1 MECGL
6 LGGLPLRS
14 RCQDGKKIIKL
25 KKFKILS
32 FPLILQL
39 SLISCEPALFGPGP
53 KTNRTQ
59 DDVAIHYGLL
69 GQSSFHKK
77 NNVEALCITH
87 NPKKAFVSRSNSR
100 LTTTETTDDVCG
112 EIGSR
117 VRSPESR
124 HQRESEHTPGFWDCL
139 LSVRELCDKHG
150 KLLNT
155 FGGGKDTALI
165 GTSKLRMGGFEG

>member
-1 MECGL
+1 MG
-6 LGGLPLRS
+6 
-14 RCQDGKKIIKL
+14 Q
-25 KKFKILS
+25 
-32 FPLILQL
+32 
-39 SLISCEPALFGPGP
+39 GP
-53 KTNRTQ
+53 KPTEPGTTW
-59 DDVAIHYGLL
+59 
-69 GQSSFHKK
+69 QSITVCWDNPLSTKK